1 VSQKQVETL
10 AEAVHLAHLR
20 PVGFDVVGL
29 AMLRAADYPDVLSL
43 HVCESR
49 VDVAVA
55 VAGHPALVRSMA
67 REEGGGAVGA
77 GRLPWLER
85 TVRGVIAEAA
95 ALGLPAH
102 APLVMTGPSV
112 TEDDIA
118 LIGGA
123 VQRDVRPPHVPV
135 AVRAPWELSRVAPA
149 LGVTLWGPEL

>member
-1 VSQKQVETL
+1 MPACFFDVSTLRVETPRL
-10 AEAVHLAHLR
+10 QNPSARVEALM
-20 PVGFDVVGL
+20 G
-29 AMLRAADYPDVLSL
+29 
-43 HVCESR
+43 
-49 VDVAVA
+49 
-55 VAGHPALVRSMA
+55 VAG
-67 REEGGGAVGA
+67 
-77 GRLPWLER
+77 
-85 TVRGVIAEAA
+85 IAEAA